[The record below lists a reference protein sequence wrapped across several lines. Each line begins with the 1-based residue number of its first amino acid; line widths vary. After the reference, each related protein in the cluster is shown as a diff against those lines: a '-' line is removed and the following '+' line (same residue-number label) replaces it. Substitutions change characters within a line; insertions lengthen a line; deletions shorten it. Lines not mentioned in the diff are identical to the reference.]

1 MIGEITAGKRDDAA
15 ELIREQ
21 FGANYVFSDAKEND
35 DMIAKLLE
43 SGWAEMVYEDD
54 EARILKIREQK
65 GEPPAEAKEDDAPPT
80 AEELKQ
86 LEEEEKAA
94 NANATVNANDEE
106 TEDEPAN

>member
-1 MIGEITAGKRDDAA
+1 MIRG
-15 ELIREQ
+15 Q

-65 GEPPAEAKEDDAPPT
+65 GEPPDEAKETDAPPT

-106 TEDEPAN
+106 TEDEPVN